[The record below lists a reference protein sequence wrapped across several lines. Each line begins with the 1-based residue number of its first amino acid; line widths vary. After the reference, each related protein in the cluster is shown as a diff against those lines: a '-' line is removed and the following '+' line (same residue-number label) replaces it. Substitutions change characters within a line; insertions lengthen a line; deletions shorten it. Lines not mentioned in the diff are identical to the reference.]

1 MFENCRRSHEAA
13 RVAAFIWDG
22 QKICSIRFIEQV
34 FQPERLDCLGKLN
47 MEEGWVKP
55 LLKLIK
61 EGKMDGLVNVA
72 QTIGLLGRNP

>member
-1 MFENCRRSHEAA
+1 MLH
-13 RVAAFIWDG
+13 
-22 QKICSIRFIEQV
+22 IRFIEQV

-61 EGKMDGLVNVA
+61 EGKIDGLVNVA
-72 QTIGLLGRNP
+72 QTIGLLGRNPEGIEPMIHMGACSLL

>member
-1 MFENCRRSHEAA
+1 MLY
-13 RVAAFIWDG
+13 
-22 QKICSIRFIEQV
+22 IRFIEQV

-61 EGKMDGLVNVA
+61 EGKIDGQVNIA
-72 QTIGLLGRNP
+72 QTIGLLGRNPESIEPMIHMGVCSLF